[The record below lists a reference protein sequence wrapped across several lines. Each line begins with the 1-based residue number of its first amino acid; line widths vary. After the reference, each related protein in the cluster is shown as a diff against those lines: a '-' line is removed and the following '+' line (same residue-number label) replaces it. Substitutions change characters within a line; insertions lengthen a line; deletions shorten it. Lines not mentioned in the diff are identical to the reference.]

1 MNNRVV
7 GFDFGLRKI
16 GVATGNLVTRTSQAL
31 PALDA
36 HQGQPDWESLA
47 SVINEWR
54 PGRLVC
60 GLPIGLEGEETPMS
74 ARARAFSCDLR
85 KRTGIDVILVDER
98 YTSAAADSLLRE
110 AALAGKGMA
119 KQVENRRDSVA
130 AELIIQS
137 YFNDNPD
144 LPSI

>member
-1 MNNRVV
+1 VNNRVV
-7 GFDFGLRKI
+7 GFDFGLKKI
-16 GVATGNLVTRTSQAL
+16 GVATGNLLTRTSQAL

-36 HQGQPDWESLA
+36 RRGQPDWDRLSA
-47 SVINEWR
+47 MVSEWR

-60 GLPIGLEGEETPMS
+60 GLPVGLNGEETPMS
-74 ARARAFSCDLR
+74 ARARAFSEDLS
-85 KRTGIDVILVDER
+85 KRTGLDVILVDER

-119 KQVENRRDSVA
+119 RQVEKRRDSVA

-144 LPSI
+144 LPST